1 MALRWPADNIFPD
14 IHSAKLQFPRRI
26 HMIEVMQL
34 AETCLYRV

>member
-14 IHSAKLQFPRRI
+14 IHSAKLQVPRRI
-26 HMIEVMQL
+26 YMIEVMQL